1 MDINSFVTNFAGIFD
16 DTDASLIT
24 ATTKFRDLEEWNS
37 LVALSLI
44 SMVDDEY
51 DIKLK
56 GEDIRSSNTVEDIYN
71 KVVANKA

>member
-1 MDINSFVTNFAGIFD
+1 MDINSFVANFAGIFD
-16 DTDASLIT
+16 DTDSSLIT

-51 DIKLK
+51 DVKLK
-56 GEDIRSSNTVEDIYN
+56 GEDIRSSNTVEEIYN